1 MSSSPLAASKSKS
14 PRPSPHRIA
23 VSIKRGNPYSVL
35 SLENLQGLRLVLRVR
50 CCAAQTSGRA
60 QPARKQH
67 CPGAWARGH
76 IHLWSG
82 IGVPGT
88 VFCSG
93 VLTFCSCCTLTLCWL
108 RLLWEIVRVEDK
120 AFTLRGFLVENLGRL
135 YRRSLGTQDSCAL
148 TTAPPA
154 RWSAAFKP
162 AHISSLSKTES
173 FLCLLPHRQLN
184 QWK

>member
-14 PRPSPHRIA
+14 PHPSPHRIA

-60 QPARKQH
+60 QQARKQH

-82 IGVPGT
+82 IGVPGA
-88 VFCSG
+88 VSCSG
-93 VLTFCSCCTLTLCWL
+93 VLIFCSCCALTLCWL

-135 YRRSLGTQDSCAL
+135 PKVSRNTGLLCSDDCPTCKMECSLMASCPGRL
-148 TTAPPA
+148 VTVP
-154 RWSAAFKP
+154 
-162 AHISSLSKTES
+162 SSRPTSL
-173 FLCLLPHRQLN
+173 H
-184 QWK
+184 